1 MIKAE
6 ILDALKE
13 LTTEERLEIIETAS
27 LMLWEDIRREA
38 VAQR

>member
-27 LMLWEDIRREA
+27 VCFGKI
-38 VAQR
+38 